1 MKTLL
6 APRANHA
13 DRATHQSFGAA
24 APFALRALPARHDPR
39 LHTFGWGPRATPAHD
54 CIHHAIN
61 TQILRQPQAVA
72 VEHER
77 TSITYAELDR
87 LARRIQTRLLAG
99 GVRRGDAVGLFMR
112 RGIPLVAGMLAV
124 MRVGAAY
131 VPQDPGLAPL
141 PLLQQVV
148 DSAELRIVLTT
159 AERAGALGTLEGCE
173 VTSIDSLPQEP
184 TAIPADAPCGPGDR
198 CFILFTSG
206 TTGVPNGV
214 EVTHGNVCNLL
225 LTAPGDLG
233 MRPGRRVGQVLA
245 IGFDMAA
252 WETLGCLAHGATLCI
267 RGGDIAACA
276 ARVDVLIATPSI
288 LARLRPQDC
297 PHLQVVALAGEP
309 CPQPLAEQWARTC
322 RLYIGCGPTEVTIV
336 NTLGEYRCGD
346 AAVTIGRPTPNNT
359 VYMLDEQLRPCAIGE
374 VGEMWAGGDCVSL
387 GYANNP
393 RLTDERYRPDP
404 FLGGG
409 RRMFRT
415 RDLGRWTADGSLE
428 HFGRVDDQVKVR
440 GFRVELDSVSAV
452 LESTPGCLR
461 AATLKLSDTELV
473 AFVTPAH
480 VDVDAARER
489 VCARLPYYCVPV
501 RVMAL
506 GELPITPRGKV
517 DRQVLLELAL
527 RELAAC
533 TQVAA

>member
-1 MKTLL
+1 MQTLL
-6 APRANHA
+6 APRATDENLG
-13 DRATHQSFGAA
+13 DAA
-24 APFALRALPARHDPR
+24 ARPARRLPTQDDPR
-39 LHTFGWGPRATPAHD
+39 LRAFGWGPHATPTRH
-54 CIHHAIN
+54 CIHHAIDA
-61 TQILRQPQAVA
+61 QIALRPQATA
-72 VEHER
+72 IEHEGA
-77 TSITYAELDR
+77 TISYGELDR
-87 LARRIQTRLLAG
+87 LARRIQARLIAS
-99 GVRRGDAVGLFMR
+99 GVRRGAAVGLFMR

-131 VPQDPGLAPL
+131 VPQDAGVVPL

-159 AERAGALGTLEGCE
+159 ADRAGALGALEGCE
-173 VTSIDSLPQEP
+173 
-184 TAIPADAPCGPGDR
+184 AIPVDTLPHEPAAHEPAAPCGPEDR

-206 TTGVPNGV
+206 TTGAPNGV

-225 LTAPGDLG
+225 LTRPGDLG

-267 RGGDIAACA
+267 RGSDIAACA

-297 PHLQVVALAGEP
+297 PHIKVIALAGEP
-309 CPQPLAEQWARTC
+309 CPQPLAEQWARVC

-346 AAVTIGRPTPNNT
+346 TMVTIGAPTPNNT
-359 VYMLDEQLRPCAIGE
+359 VYVLDEELRPCPFGE

-387 GYANNP
+387 GYVNNP
-393 RLTDERYRPDP
+393 KLTDERYRPDP

-415 RDLGRWTADGSLE
+415 RDLGRWTADGCLE

-461 AATLKLSDTELV
+461 AATIKVSDTELA
-473 AFVTPAH
+473 AFVTPAQ
-480 VDVDAARER
+480 VDVDTARER
-489 VCARLPYYCVPV
+489 VRARLPYYCVPACV
-501 RVMAL
+501 IAL
-506 GELPITPRGKV
+506 DELPITPRGKV
-517 DRQVLLELAL
+517 DKRALLDLA
-527 RELAAC
+527 RRALAAEAE
-533 TQVAA
+533 VAA